1 MPMND
6 PKFPPEI
13 ATLIK
18 DGNARNRALNDP
30 NGWLKSIGMNVGNA
44 KVTKATYNE
53 NNHQGK
59 LEIVVDNAGANWTG
73 IFELKLRK

>member
-6 PKFPPEI
+6 PKFPPQI

-18 DGNARNRALNDP
+18 DGNARNKALSDP
-30 NGWLKSIGMNVGNA
+30 DGWLKANGIDVGNA
-44 KVTKATYNE
+44 KVTAKYAE

-59 LEIVVDNAGANWTG
+59 LEVVVDNAGANWTG